1 MSSSVEKIRTA
12 RMMFFRSN
20 LGLGFFGACAY
31 KFDWVCQKLN
41 PMIEGMVRF
50 KIDSLA
56 EVDNDSILINED
68 VISVDNYK
76 PIHLVYVLSHE
87 TLHILGKHGLRRG
100 DRTPEIWATACEHI
114 VERDLY
120 EIANDVNRQNNL
132 AERFEPHDQNYH
144 FVKELHKKH
153 PKCTLEE
160 AYEWLSKNQ
169 NKKIQMK
176 TTNCSSGQNGECNQ
190 CPPSQG
196 NDEDGQTQFVQVTDN
211 ASGESWM
218 VPMQVAGVDQSK
230 PVSEEMEQKLN
241 TEADQFIADA
251 RALYDVMKDQGSMPS
266 SMKEK
271 LKDILKVEIPW
282 ERLLE
287 KCIKTNTIMKPD
299 ERSWRQLNKFFL
311 PHQITLP
318 GYAFT
323 EDDEGVGT
331 LIICV
336 DTSGSISQKEL
347 AKFSS
352 VIVQSMKF
360 FEKIVVMVHDS
371 RTHQI
376 RIFDKDDILGFQA
389 FLENEGYAGR
399 GGTSHEDTFDKI
411 EEKYWNDMV
420 ERNELSM
427 VISLTDGYSDLQHIY
442 QKYDWIKNETPLVLL
457 LTSTWSYDFKY
468 DSIQSIYVK

>member
-1 MSSSVEKIRTA
+1 MSSSEEKIRTA

-31 KFDWVCQKLN
+31 KFDWVCQVLN

-50 KIDSLA
+50 KEDDLA
-56 EVDNDSILINED
+56 QVDNDSILLNES
-68 VISVDNYK
+68 VISIPTYK
-76 PIHLVYVLSHE
+76 AIHLVYVLSHE

-100 DRTPEIWATACEHI
+100 DRKPEVWSTACEHI

-120 EIANDVNRQNNL
+120 EIAHEINTQNNL
-132 AERFEPHDQNYH
+132 SERFEPHDQNFH
-144 FVKELHKKH
+144 FIKELHKIQ

-160 AYEWLSKNQ
+160 AYEWLMKNQ
-169 NKKIQMK
+169 NKVKMEVQGQPGDG
-176 TTNCSSGQNGECNQ
+176 SGSG
-190 CPPSQG
+190 
-196 NDEDGQTQFVQVTDN
+196 DGQEFIQVTDN
-211 ASGESWM
+211 ATGDSWT
-218 VPMQVAGVDQSK
+218 VPMEVSGINQNK
-230 PVSEEMEQKLN
+230 PMSEEMQIKMN
-241 TEADQFIADA
+241 NQADQFVADA
-251 RALYDVMKDQGSMPS
+251 RALFDTLKDQGTMPS

-271 LKDILKVEIPW
+271 LKEILKVEIPW
-282 ERLLE
+282 EHLLE

-299 ERSWRQLNKFFL
+299 ERSWRQLNKFFI
-311 PHQITLP
+311 PQNITLP
-318 GYAFT
+318 GYSFI

-371 RTHQI
+371 TTHQI
-376 RIFDKDDILGFQA
+376 KIFDKDDILGFQS

-399 GGTSHEDTFDKI
+399 GGTSHDHTFKQI
-411 EEKYWNDMV
+411 EEKYWNDMA

-427 VISLTDGYSDLQHIY
+427 VIALTDGYSDLQHVY
-442 QKYDWIKNETPLVLL
+442 KQYDWIKNQTPLVLL
-457 LTSTWSYDFKY
+457 LTSSWSYDFDY